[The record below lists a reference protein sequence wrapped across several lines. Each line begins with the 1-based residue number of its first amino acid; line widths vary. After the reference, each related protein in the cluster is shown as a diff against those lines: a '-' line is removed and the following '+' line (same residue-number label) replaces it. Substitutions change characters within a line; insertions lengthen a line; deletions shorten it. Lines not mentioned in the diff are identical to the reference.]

1 MKKIISVFLTV
12 IMVLSVSPIAALADE
27 VSSKVDLGRDESAS
41 GQNDICTWYYDSD
54 TKTMT
59 IDGENIVSQND
70 DDTEYLPTYSVDEN
84 GNKHYA
90 YRGFETLVLG
100 EHVHKFYAAANADNY
115 PNLRTVDMSRSAV
128 SELTGALCS
137 SAVTSLILP
146 HNLKTIDEGALFE
159 LNIEKIDIPSTVES
173 IGNEAFMSS
182 GLKSVT
188 FGESEIAFGD
198 NVFAEC
204 AALETVDLSK
214 VTFAKTEKNEAGT
227 VPAGMFKNCTSLSEI
242 NINNAK
248 AVGDNAFN
256 GCSAL
261 SKIIA
266 TDVLFFVDTKCCC
279 IAETAN
285 SDGMATWYS
294 STPLSER
301 IRIFAPSL

>member
-70 DDTEYLPTYSVDEN
+70 DDSEFLPTYSVDEN

-182 GLKSVT
+182 GLK
-188 FGESEIAFGD
+188 A
-198 NVFAEC
+198 
-204 AALETVDLSK
+204 
-214 VTFAKTEKNEAGT
+214 
-227 VPAGMFKNCTSLSEI
+227 SLS
-242 NINNAK
+242 
-248 AVGDNAFN
+248 
-256 GCSAL
+256 
-261 SKIIA
+261 
-266 TDVLFFVDTKCCC
+266 
-279 IAETAN
+279 AN
-285 SDGMATWYS
+285 
-294 STPLSER
+294 PK
-301 IRIFAPSL
+301 